1 MNNMDWVMEDN
12 SLNKDFEFTNSSK
25 AMKFIK
31 DVSILAKDYKQDPD
45 IHLHSERF
53 VSVAI
58 SIQNISSI
66 SENEIRLANLINR
79 IG

>member
-1 MNNMDWVMEDN
+1 MNNMDWVMEEN

-25 AMKFIK
+25 AMKFVD
-31 DVSILAKDYKQDPD
+31 DVSILAQEYKQNPD

-53 VSVAI
+53 VSITI
-58 SIQNISSI
+58 SIQNKSSI
-66 SENEIRLANLINR
+66 SESEIRLANLINR